1 MILWASGW
9 ANGVRTHTLEKKKEY
24 QRETKINVMTV
35 ENKTLYSYRQKK
47 KKKKPKTKKNE
58 GRVRARSDKISA
70 EQKKNPKTRDLSF
83 KKKEQV
89 ENG

>member
-9 ANGVRTHTLEKKKEY
+9 ANGVRTHTLEKKKGIPTRNKN
-24 QRETKINVMTV
+24 QRNDRGKQDFVLV
-35 ENKTLYSYRQKK
+35 SPKK
-47 KKKKPKTKKNE
+47 KRKKTKNKKNE